1 MMKVYGQA
9 IDLLDTVWE
18 HIKKLFLLIDG
29 NSDTPIP
36 GCHVIYYLHKDE
48 DRRIDTP
55 PDHRNRKGVV
65 RTGLK
70 ASIGA

>member
-1 MMKVYGQA
+1 MMKVYGQG

-48 DRRIDTP
+48 DRRVDTP
-55 PDHRNRKGVV
+55 PDHGNRDGVV